1 MSPRK
6 NVARI
11 AALGLAAA
19 AAAAPAAGAMPTDQS
34 YPSYPTPTP
43 AQASGDVFDQ
53 SYPAYPSPERQSDAS
68 GGTVVKPDVGR
79 DLRGE
84 ATANGSLI
92 KPDMVRDLRGE
103 AAADGPRTAVRPL
116 PGPPTWPE
124 HPSPIAPRVAPGPVT
139 DTGGTDDDFPVVLI
153 ALLGALA
160 LGGVAVFTIT
170 RVRPPSQVAH

>member
-19 AAAAPAAGAMPTDQS
+19 AAAAPAAGAMPI
-34 YPSYPTPTP
+34 
-43 AQASGDVFDQ
+43 DQ
-53 SYPAYPSPERQSDAS
+53 SYPAYPTPTQAQAFRGAVAAPDNS
-68 GGTVVKPDVGR
+68 GDLRGEAAANGSGAKRDFGR

-84 ATANGSLI
+84 AAT
-92 KPDMVRDLRGE
+92 
-103 AAADGPRTAVRPL
+103 DGPRTAVRPL

-124 HPSPIAPRVAPGPVT
+124 HPAPIAPRVAPGPVT

-153 ALLGALA
+153 ALLGALT